1 MILVYVTCRDRA
13 EAERIAEGLL
23 KKRLIA
29 CANMFPIESMYW
41 WKGKITGDNEFAI
54 LGKTTEEKFSE
65 IKKEVKKSHSYEV
78 PCIISWSAEAD
89 EDFLSYLTK
98 EVK

>member
-13 EAERIAEGLL
+13 EAERIAEHLL

-54 LGKTTEEKFSE
+54 LGKTIEEKFPE
-65 IKKEVKKSHSYEV
+65 IKKEVKKIHSYEV
-78 PCIISWSAEAD
+78 PCIIKWSAEAD
-89 EDFLSYLTK
+89 EGFLAWLTK
-98 EVK
+98 EVL